1 MTNVLF
7 TLSFTWEMLLLLAGT
22 GALIV
27 ALLSC
32 RLVIW
37 TTVLKHQTVSFLKE
51 GHMTDCIS
59 KAVEQPGAEK
69 TMKAVA
75 REPSS
80 DHWQH

>member
-32 RLVIW
+32 PRLY
-37 TTVLKHQTVSFLKE
+37 
-51 GHMTDCIS
+51 
-59 KAVEQPGAEK
+59 
-69 TMKAVA
+69 
-75 REPSS
+75 PS
-80 DHWQH
+80 